1 MCPGS
6 DVAAARRP
14 ESRCR
19 CGSGEFVS
27 AVAAPT
33 RHGRSARR
41 SYYDVGVCVLG
52 KRCGY
57 AHGQD
62 ELRADPD
69 IGNGTHA
76 CIGAWLA
83 TELRPPRGDSGS

>member
-1 MCPGS
+1 MAVGS
-6 DVAAARRP
+6 ASAESPCRCKRCRGAGAARTPCLRA
-14 ESRCR
+14 S
-19 CGSGEFVS
+19 
-27 AVAAPT
+27 
-33 RHGRSARR
+33 R

-76 CIGAWLA
+76 LAHGWRRNGA
-83 TELRPPRGDSGS
+83 RRVGDSGS